1 MGDRL
6 VRHRPP
12 TTWGVCEHD
21 EHAARDGHRGNADA
35 VARTP
40 DGQQMDFVEVM
51 DVDNG
56 LIQCH
61 RVYWGGRG
69 MEILTGDGYHRR

>member
-1 MGDRL
+1 M
-6 VRHRPP
+6 
-12 TTWGVCEHD
+12 
-21 EHAARDGHRGNADA
+21 
-35 VARTP
+35 ARTP
-40 DGQQMDFVEVM
+40 DGQQMDFVEVV

-56 LIQCH
+56 LIQCR

>member
-1 MGDRL
+1 M
-6 VRHRPP
+6 
-12 TTWGVCEHD
+12 
-21 EHAARDGHRGNADA
+21 
-35 VARTP
+35 ARTP